1 MTEEHTAVVRKTPAL
16 DSESQWRLWEERKPQ
31 DRMWRT
37 LAWESN
43 TGIQKPGWPPT
54 SHMTQSPSCARLPS
68 RSLFTSGNCGTT
80 KRAIKAQSTL
90 KPTLNKCKLWS
101 FLRYKSPGKRLA
113 LFLMAEA
120 GFTKGLESSVLL
132 TGHHGRTSFQ
142 KTHL

>member
-1 MTEEHTAVVRKTPAL
+1 MSEKHLLLTLSLSGGCGRRGSLRTECGEHWPG
-16 DSESQWRLWEERKPQ
+16 SP
-31 DRMWRT
+31 
-37 LAWESN
+37 N

-54 SHMTQSPSCARLPS
+54 SHMTQSPSRARLPS

-120 GFTKGLESSVLL
+120 GFTKGLKSSVLL